1 MLLILIILKEA
12 PAICDCRSGQN
23 VGACGAWC
31 RREHSK
37 AAPNG
42 LCWASHLVYLRKRSR
57 WQHCKEEEEKF
68 FSYFIIDRNCSD
80 VDVSLPSEHL
90 SALQHW
96 PVAGCALHFTIHA
109 DYSVRY
115 SFFWPCPLMYIEG
128 LQAPV

>member
-1 MLLILIILKEA
+1 M
-12 PAICDCRSGQN
+12 R
-23 VGACGAWC
+23 GAEGSTAKL
-31 RREHSK
+31 HPMDYAGHHISFIYAK
-37 AAPNG
+37 DQDGNI
-42 LCWASHLVYLRKRSR
+42 VRKKKS
-57 WQHCKEEEEKF
+57 F

-115 SFFWPCPLMYIEG
+115 SFFWPYPLMYIEG